1 MRRSFRSSLLAG
13 LVAVAAVFVLLPRP
27 AAAAQSDTPPRI
39 SGVLTVQKGGKPQ
52 PVAGVKITV
61 LRGPKAIGSARS
73 GKDGRWE
80 VPVPAAGTYRVR
92 IDTST
97 LPKGVSLAQKGRD
110 MLERVEVL
118 EGFARKVV
126 LFPLSQGGA
135 GGGGSNIVDRLADLA
150 ANGVKVGLIVAL
162 AAIGLSIIFGVTGL
176 VNFAHGELVT
186 FGAVIAWWLSS
197 SAGGPGMALILATV
211 LAVVLGGV
219 LGGALE
225 LGLWRP
231 LRRRRL
237 TNISLMVVSIGL
249 SLLMRNAILLFFG
262 GAPKKYLDYAVQRSL
277 HLGPVN
283 ILPKDVVIMV
293 IAAAV
298 LVAVGVGLK
307 TTRIG
312 TAMRAVSDNRDL
324 AAASGIDVQRVILIT
339 WVIGSALAGLGGV
352 LYGTSQTVS
361 WNMGFSL
368 LLIMF
373 AAVILGGLGSAYG
386 AMVGGLV
393 IGLVSELST
402 YWLPLEFKLISALA
416 VLIVV
421 LLVRPQGIL
430 GVRERIG

>member
-1 MRRSFRSSLLAG
+1 VRRSFPSSLLAG
-13 LVAVAAVFVLLPRP
+13 LVAIAVLLIARP
-27 AAAAQSDTPPRI
+27 ALAQPESTPRI
-39 SGVLTVQKGGKPQ
+39 SGILTVAKDGKQQ
-52 PVAGVKITV
+52 PVAGVKVTV
-61 LRGPKAIGSARS
+61 LQGPKAVGSDRSAR
-73 GKDGRWE
+73 DGRWE
-80 VPVPAAGTYRVR
+80 VAVPAAGTYRVR
-92 IDTST
+92 IDTAT
-97 LPKGVSLAQKGRD
+97 LPEGVRLAQEGRD
-110 MLERVEVL
+110 TLERVELL

-126 LFPLSQGGA
+126 LFPLTAGGA
-135 GGGGSNIVDRLADLA
+135 AGGGSNIVDRLADLA

-186 FGAVIAWWLSS
+186 FGAVVAWWLSS
-197 SAGGPGMALILATV
+197 SSGGPGLTLILATIV
-211 LAVVLGGV
+211 AVVLGGV
-219 LGGALE
+219 LGGTLE
-225 LGLWRP
+225 VGLWRP

-249 SLLMRNAILLFFG
+249 SLLMRNAILLVFG
-262 GAPKKYLDYAVQRSL
+262 GAPRKYLDYAVQRSL

-293 IAAAV
+293 IAAVV

-386 AMVGGLV
+386 AMAGGLV

-402 YWLPLEFKLISALA
+402 YWLPLEFKLISALV